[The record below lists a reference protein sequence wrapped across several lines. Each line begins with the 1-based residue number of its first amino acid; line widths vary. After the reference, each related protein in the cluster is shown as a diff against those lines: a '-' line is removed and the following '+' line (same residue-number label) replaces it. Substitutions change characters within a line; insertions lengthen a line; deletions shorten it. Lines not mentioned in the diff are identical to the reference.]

1 MAYFIVIGTDNN
13 VQSVVD
19 EVRES
24 HLQHNVVTSGCV
36 ISKGD
41 ELYYHWD
48 VYNAQG
54 DKKQEGEHASIALK
68 DALNNQIAQFNA
80 VLPADASPNV
90 FLIGSCH
97 TEEDANRIKF
107 VYKSLNEIGG
117 ATLNTISIDIVLL
130 GYNLNSPDDVT
141 VRPHWK
147 NLRNFQ
153 GIENGK
159 FVTDVLYVN
168 NIDYEGAATN
178 IDDRL
183 LGRFLS
189 HWAKMT
195 SSGGVNPKLI
205 VKTQHYAIGLAE
217 RQYNF
222 EDIVPFFKFA
232 AEERILDRALHDVPA
247 QPTQQMLE
255 KKYYKNIDLTRPW
268 VDGLNHIKDTWRPY
282 CTTEFEYE
290 KAINEQPYSLAAQH
304 QQLAIYLNSWL
315 QLYCIQQQRDIDAL
329 NNQIAVID
337 QEITE
342 LKSQLS
348 SVLNVNPGTEE
359 NKEPE
364 EYNRINQCISEK
376 ENEREELQQRVQ
388 VHNRNINHNS
398 FSDSRTI
405 CNDLAAGLLT
415 DAQNDLYRK
424 HLNQEKELFDYLH
437 TDRAVTTINETIDR
451 AIQEGD
457 AIPVFPQDVI
467 DNVGR
472 LEPLAIPSPLPP
484 ISEERVFP
492 PKEERNGCIGWLT
505 KLFHRNNT
513 SVIPPVEEKPNVPAT
528 TALDIKNVHQQV
540 VSAIKEFRKVKD
552 AKEWWNTLCKNV
564 EEKGT
569 RLKECRTAMDGII
582 HNIGTSRERRE
593 GGFSV
598 PFNKKSISLI
608 DVDRVRAYRDSGDY
622 YLKQIEVLKDRYF
635 DASIEDSNRQSMQ
648 QLIKHQVIDAL
659 RGIWHT
665 LHWDG
670 TNPFCNELLSDED
683 IHNFIENPENGTQKQ
698 SKPFVEYVKL
708 GTQNIAQS
716 INYLFYFSHPGIE
729 RQANVFRDKYHVSEG
744 TLTPVFLPD
753 LTNSICQVQVLDIT
767 DHIDNLA
774 DFKPRTEAQLF
785 ESQINYA
792 EHVNTIVG
800 TAVTKK
806 EKAKAI
812 FDWLCNNIAYDTT
825 LQIHDADRCWKTRR
839 GVCQAYCELFLHL
852 AKAVGITADIIVGKS
867 KNPDGI
873 ISEENHAWI
882 FVYTKG
888 YDGIFIDPTWG
899 AGYVQNGIFKAE
911 ANDIWFDIDPDW
923 LIYTHFADDKEW
935 NQKASAEVSYE
946 QFEKLPYSCPS
957 KDKDGKDSLYESL
970 AHID

>member
-1 MAYFIVIGTDNN
+1 MAYFIVIGTDNK

-19 EVRES
+19 EVRKS

-54 DKKQEGEHASIALK
+54 DKKQEGENASISLR
-68 DALNNQIAQFNA
+68 DALSNQIAQFNA
-80 VLPADASPNV
+80 LLPGGASPNV

-97 TEEDANRIKF
+97 TQEDADRIKF
-107 VYKSLNEIGG
+107 VYRSLSEIGG
-117 ATLNTISIDIVLL
+117 ATLNTISIDVVLL
-130 GYNLNSPDDVT
+130 GYNLSSPDDVT

-147 NLRNFQ
+147 SLRNFQ
-153 GIENGK
+153 GIENGR
-159 FVTDVLYVN
+159 FVTEVLYVN
-168 NIDYEGAATN
+168 NMDYEGAATN
-178 IDDRL
+178 IDACL

-195 SSGGVNPKLI
+195 SSGGVNPKQT
-205 VKTQHYAIGLAE
+205 VKTHHYAIGLAE

-232 AEERILDRALHDVPA
+232 AEERILDRALHDAPA
-247 QPTQQMLE
+247 LPTQQMLE
-255 KKYYKNIDLTRPW
+255 KKYYKHIDLTRPW
-268 VDGLNHIKDTWRPY
+268 VDGLTHIKDTWHPY
-282 CTTEFEYE
+282 CATKFEYE
-290 KAINEQPYSLAAQH
+290 KAINEQPYSLAAQQ
-304 QQLAIYLNSWL
+304 QQLAVYLNSWL
-315 QLYCIQQQRDIDAL
+315 QLYCNQQQRDIDAL
-329 NNQIAVID
+329 NGQIEVVN
-337 QEITE
+337 QEIVE
-342 LKSQLS
+342 LETQLTAEF
-348 SVLNVNPGTEE
+348 NIDPETGE
-359 NKEPE
+359 NKESE
-364 EYNRINQCISEK
+364 EYKRINHCISEK
-376 ENEREELQQRVQ
+376 KNDRDKLQQRILD
-388 VHNRNINHNS
+388 HNRNIEQNS
-398 FSDSRTI
+398 FSDSRAI
-405 CNDLAAGLLT
+405 CNDLATGLLT
-415 DAQNDLYRK
+415 DAQNDLYRT

-437 TDRAVTTINETIDR
+437 TDRAVTVINEAINR

-457 AIPVFPQDVI
+457 VFPAFPNDVI

-472 LEPLAIPSPLPP
+472 LERLTISDPLPP
-484 ISEERVFP
+484 KQEGPINPPQEE
-492 PKEERNGCIGWLT
+492 KSGCFGWFA
-505 KLFHRNNT
+505 KIFHSKKASST
-513 SVIPPVEEKPNVPAT
+513 PLVEEITVPANP
-528 TALDIKNVHQQV
+528 AIDSKDANQKV

-564 EEKGT
+564 EEKET
-569 RLKECRTAMDGII
+569 RLKECRTAMDGIV

-598 PFNKKSISLI
+598 PINKKSISLI
-608 DVDRVRAYRDSGDY
+608 DIDRVRAYRDSGDY
-622 YLKQIEVLKDRYF
+622 YLKQIEMLKERYF

-683 IHNFIENPENGTQKQ
+683 IHNFIEDPENGTHKQ

-716 INYLFYFSHPGIE
+716 INYLFFFSHPGIE
-729 RQANVFRDKYHVSEG
+729 RKSNVFRAKYHVSEG
-744 TLTPVFLPD
+744 SLTPVFLPEF
-753 LTNSICQVQVLDIT
+753 TNSLCQVQVLDVT
-767 DHIDNLA
+767 DYVDNLA
-774 DFKPRTEAQLF
+774 DFKPRTEAQMF

-792 EHVNTIVG
+792 EHVNAILG
-800 TAVTKK
+800 NAVTKK

-812 FDWLCNNIAYDTT
+812 FDWLCSNIAYDTT
-825 LQIHDADRCWKTRR
+825 LQIHNADRCWQTRR
-839 GVCQAYCELFLHL
+839 GVCQAYCELFVHL
-852 AKAVGITADIIVGKS
+852 AKAVGVTADIVVGKS

-873 ISEENHAWI
+873 VSDENHAWI

-888 YDGIFIDPTWG
+888 YEGIFIDPTWG
-899 AGYVQNGIFKAE
+899 AGSVQNGIFKAE
-911 ANDIWFDIDPDW
+911 VNDLWFDIDPDW
-923 LIYTHFADDKEW
+923 LIFTHFANEKDW
-935 NQKASAEVSYE
+935 NQKASADVSYE
-946 QFEKLPYSCPS
+946 QFVKLPYSCPS